1 MLFNSSCYSLNRDEP
16 LLYLISL
23 KHRFPCKSRM
33 AASASGLTRVFPS
46 LRLFVQLLAP
56 RARCFS
62 PLSSWFVL
70 KLSLSFLISQRVRS
84 NSLLSEKQVLFPVSE
99 LSVQELSGFLGVF
112 LEHVMKT
119 LCCHT
124 RVFTDHS
131 FSCLRESAIPW
142 ASMDIVCIVSFKT
155 GKSEAAMVLGF
166 YIYRKNVL
174 YI

>member
-1 MLFNSSCYSLNRDEP
+1 
-16 LLYLISL
+16 
-23 KHRFPCKSRM
+23 M
-33 AASASGLTRVFPS
+33 AASASGLTRVFTS
-46 LRLFVQLLAP
+46 LRLLVELLAP

-131 FSCLRESAIPW
+131 FSCLRDSAIPW

-166 YIYRKNVL
+166 YIYRKNIL
-174 YI
+174 YM

>member
-1 MLFNSSCYSLNRDEP
+1 
-16 LLYLISL
+16 
-23 KHRFPCKSRM
+23 M
-33 AASASGLTRVFPS
+33 AASASGLTRVFTS
-46 LRLFVQLLAP
+46 LRLLVELLAP

-166 YIYRKNVL
+166 YIYRKNIL
-174 YI
+174 YM